1 VRPNTAAAAAMRSFQ
16 FVSFMLFQSFILVD
30 VFLSRA
36 ARRRPPAGVRFVRD
50 VTTELDFLFLQENFR
65 N

>member
-1 VRPNTAAAAAMRSFQ
+1 
-16 FVSFMLFQSFILVD
+16 MLFQSFILVD